1 MDSPNQPWL
10 VRKALDLVVGLETG
24 ILGGL
29 AMLVWF
35 ALVSLLMGQDWWA
48 VLNLFASE
56 AYRGRAI
63 HGGAGWVTVAGAA
76 VHLCL
81 AGVVGA
87 IAGLVNPGG
96 RLFGLGVAIAW
107 YLLSIL
113 FLWKRVAPLVPL
125 YVHYAVLMTG
135 YFLYGSVLG
144 LHASL
149 RRGVDNSG
157 RVNKSV
163 TL

>member
-10 VRKALDLVVGLETG
+10 ERKGLDVLVGLETG

-35 ALVSLLMGQDWWA
+35 AVVSPLMGQDWWA

-56 AYRGRAI
+56 AYGGGAI
-63 HGGAGWVTVAGAA
+63 HRGAGWVTVTGAA

-81 AGVVGA
+81 AGMVGA
-87 IAGLVNPGG
+87 VAGLANPGG

-107 YLLSIL
+107 YLLSAA
-113 FLWKRVAPLVPL
+113 FLWERVAPLVPL
-125 YVHYAVLMTG
+125 YVHYAVLMAA

-149 RRGVDNSG
+149 RRGMEQ
-157 RVNKSV
+157 
-163 TL
+163 